1 MNKLRLTALLIISHC
16 AILITGFVIGI
27 YSLPII
33 MATQDPTS
41 GAMALSI
48 KNTRYVATISDN
60 LTDSDW
66 LHWGKGTFSL
76 GSEYIVFQGKLAPGP
91 AYRLYLAPNFID
103 TESAFLEQKH
113 LLQAVGEVHSFN
125 NYILPLSPDINI
137 DQFNTV
143 VIWCESFNQ
152 FITSAQYKL

>member
-1 MNKLRLTALLIISHC
+1 MKNLRLKVLLLISHVTF
-16 AILITGFVIGI
+16 LVMGFVIGI

-33 MATQDPTS
+33 MATDDPTS
-41 GAMALSI
+41 GTMALSI

-76 GSEYIVFQGKLAPGP
+76 GDKHIVFQGKLAPGP
-91 AYRLYLAPNFID
+91 AYRLYLAPEFID
-103 TESAFLEQKH
+103 TEKAFLEQKH
-113 LLQAVGEVHSFN
+113 LMQEVGEVTSFN
-125 NYILPLSPDINI
+125 DYVLPLNPEINI
-137 DQFNTV
+137 EQFNTV
-143 VIWCESFNQ
+143 IIWCESFNQ